1 MIPSVYPIA
10 CLIAALVILAAILL
24 APCLR
29 AFRRGW
35 FVLVAAL
42 AVIWAG
48 DKPTPPPGPTP
59 PSDNIKIA
67 LVDTTA
73 SNVTINVICAT
84 NYIGSVG
91 SWYARRF
98 LTNDGVPAV
107 ENGFPFTAWTFLGQS
122 YVISATNETLTV
134 DGRFVSGRKD
144 TQIRLVVDDDPTN
157 AITP

>member
-1 MIPSVYPIA
+1 MIPSVYPIS
-10 CLIAALVILAAILL
+10 CLIAALVILAAVLL

-35 FVLVAAL
+35 FVLAAAL

-48 DKPTPPPGPTP
+48 NKPTPPSP
-59 PSDNIKIA
+59 PSSPVKIA

-73 SNVTINVICAT
+73 SNVTINVTCPT

-91 SWYARRF
+91 SWYARRV

-107 ENGFPFTAWTFLGQS
+107 ENAVPWTAWTSLSQS
-122 YVISATNETLTV
+122 YVISSTNETLTV
-134 DGRFVSGRKD
+134 NGRFVSGRKD
-144 TQIRLVVDDDPTN
+144 SQIRLVVDDDPTN

>member
-1 MIPSVYPIA
+1 MIPSAYPVA
-10 CLIAALVILAAILL
+10 CLLAALVLLAAVLL

-29 AFRRGW
+29 AFRRCW
-35 FVLVAAL
+35 FVIAAAL

-59 PSDNIKIA
+59 PSASVKIA

-73 SNVTINVICAT
+73 SNVTVNVACAT
-84 NYIGSVG
+84 NHVGSVG
-91 SWYARRF
+91 SWQARRV
-98 LTNDGVPAV
+98 LNGGVPAV
-107 ENGFPFTAWTFLGQS
+107 ENGSPWTAWTSLSQS
-122 YVISATNETLTV
+122 YVISSTNETLTV

-144 TQIRLVVDDDPTN
+144 AQIRLVVDDDPTN

>member
-1 MIPSVYPIA
+1 MIPSVYPIS
-10 CLIAALVILAAILL
+10 CIIATLVILVAILL

-35 FVLVAAL
+35 FVLAAAL

-48 DKPTPPPGPTP
+48 DKPTPP
-59 PSDNIKIA
+59 SDNVKIA

-73 SNVTINVICAT
+73 SNVTIKVTCAT
-84 NYIGSVG
+84 NYIGAVG
-91 SWYARRF
+91 SWYARRV

-107 ENGFPFTAWTFLGQS
+107 ENGSPWSSWTSLGQS
-122 YVISATNETLTV
+122 YLITSTNEIITV

-144 TQIRLVVDDDPTN
+144 SQIRLVVDDDQTN
-157 AITP
+157 EVTP

>member
-1 MIPSVYPIA
+1 MIPSVYPIS
-10 CLIAALVILAAILL
+10 CLIAALVILAAVLL

-35 FVLVAAL
+35 FVIAAAL

-59 PSDNIKIA
+59 PSDNVKIA
-67 LVDTTA
+67 LVDTTV
-73 SNVTINVICAT
+73 SNVTINVICLT

-91 SWYARRF
+91 SWYARRV

-107 ENGFPFTAWTFLGQS
+107 ENGSPLSSWTSLGQS
-122 YVISATNETLTV
+122 YLITSTNEIITV

-144 TQIRLVVDDDPTN
+144 TQIRLVVNDDPTN
-157 AITP
+157 SITP